1 MKKEDVVVLLT
12 SENPF
17 FSEFL
22 TETCESIQ
30 EMDLGGLVM
39 VYKHIDRYVIKF
51 YITICLKK
59 LRCWLS
65 H

>member
-1 MKKEDVVVLLT
+1 MKKEDVTVLLT

-22 TETCESIQ
+22 TETSESIR

-39 VYKHIDRYVIKF
+39 VYKHIDRYVVKF
-51 YITICLKK
+51 YITIC
-59 LRCWLS
+59 
-65 H
+65 